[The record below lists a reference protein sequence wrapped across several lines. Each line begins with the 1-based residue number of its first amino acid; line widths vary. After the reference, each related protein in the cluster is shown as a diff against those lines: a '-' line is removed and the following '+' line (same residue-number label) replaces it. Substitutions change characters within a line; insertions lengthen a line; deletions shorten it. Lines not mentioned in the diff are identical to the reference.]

1 MWNSAVVAQVPF
13 HGETSDG
20 VRKCQL
26 FSHAR
31 SHTIWIFKTYQCK
44 AWHVE
49 NRPLLNPQEEQKN
62 FALLLAFCPDW
73 KKKAQYSNTQP
84 KLMKEDKRGQLQANF
99 HCYSLKIFICFWL
112 AQILR
117 QNLFKTN
124 KYYASSYG
132 VPSVMFKKVITIS
145 ILRPKTAL
153 FSSTSTCQTVP
164 AYIGRAMSWCYFW
177 WQTVQSVPLVLQ
189 LVHLTNLKP
198 LSWSPCQ
205 EAQTGL
211 GGSGMPDNKKEKEM
225 CTTGKN

>member
-1 MWNSAVVAQVPF
+1 MQGLTCWKQAFVKSPRRAK
-13 HGETSDG
+13 ELCLTSG
-20 VRKCQL
+20 IL
-26 FSHAR
+26 S
-31 SHTIWIFKTYQCK
+31 W
-44 AWHVE
+44 
-49 NRPLLNPQEEQKN
+49 L
-62 FALLLAFCPDW
+62 
-73 KKKAQYSNTQP
+73 KKKAQYSYTQP
-84 KLMKEDKRGQLQANF
+84 KLMKEDIRGQIQANF
-99 HCYSLKIFICFWL
+99 HFFICFWL

-132 VPSVMFKKVITIS
+132 VLSVMSKKV

-153 FSSTSTCQTVP
+153 FSISSTSTCQTVP
-164 AYIGRAMSWCYFW
+164 AYIGRAKSWCYFW

>member
-1 MWNSAVVAQVPF
+1 MQGLTCWKQAFVKSPRRAKELCLTSGILSWLKKSTVIIVTLNQNSW
-13 HGETSDG
+13 
-20 VRKCQL
+20 RK
-26 FSHAR
+26 
-31 SHTIWIFKTYQCK
+31 T
-44 AWHVE
+44 
-49 NRPLLNPQEEQKN
+49 QEVN
-62 FALLLAFCPDW
+62 YRL
-73 KKKAQYSNTQP
+73 T
-84 KLMKEDKRGQLQANF
+84 
-99 HCYSLKIFICFWL
+99 FIVIHSKYLCFWL

-117 QNLFKTN
+117 QDLFKTH

-132 VPSVMFKKVITIS
+132 VLSVMSKKVITIS

-164 AYIGRAMSWCYFW
+164 AYIGRAKSWCYFW

-225 CTTGKN
+225 CATGKN

>member
-1 MWNSAVVAQVPF
+1 MVSGNVSCF
-13 HGETSDG
+13 LMLG
-20 VRKCQL
+20 
-26 FSHAR
+26 
-31 SHTIWIFKTYQCK
+31 HTLSG
-44 AWHVE
+44 
-49 NRPLLNPQEEQKN
+49 LLNLPMQGLTCWKQ
-62 FALLLAFCPDW
+62 AFVKSPRRAKELCLTSGILSW
-73 KKKAQYSNTQP
+73 LKKKAQYSYTQP
-84 KLMKEDKRGQLQANF
+84 KLMKEDIRGQLQANF

-132 VPSVMFKKVITIS
+132 VLSVMSKKVITIS

-153 FSSTSTCQTVP
+153 FNSTSTCQTVP
-164 AYIGRAMSWCYFW
+164 AYIGRAKSWCYFW

-211 GGSGMPDNKKEKEM
+211 DGSGMPDNKKEKEM
-225 CTTGKN
+225 CATGKN